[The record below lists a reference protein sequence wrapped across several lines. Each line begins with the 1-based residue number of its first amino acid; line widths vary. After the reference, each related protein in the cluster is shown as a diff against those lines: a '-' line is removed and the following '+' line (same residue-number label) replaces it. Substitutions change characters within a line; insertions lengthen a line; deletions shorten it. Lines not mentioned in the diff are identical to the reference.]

1 MSNKRRTKDGKVILS
16 DQGGKY
22 TVEYGKDAI
31 PYEEVKLEKD
41 ESIMKKLLEELAF
54 QVKMFEN
61 EMIDKDDFVQAINE
75 IHEHYHDQMIYSKI
89 GKPPRY
95 TKTYSGALKW
105 FKKS

>member
-31 PYEEVKLEKD
+31 PYEEVKLEKNN
-41 ESIMKKLLEELAF
+41 IMEKLLEELAF

-61 EMIDKDDFVQAINE
+61 EMIDKDDFMNALKE
-75 IHEHYHDQMIYSKI
+75 IHEHYHYNFKFQQRPTHT
-89 GKPPRY
+89 G
-95 TKTYSGALKW
+95 TYNDALKW